1 MAKVKFKKDK
11 KISKDKDFKK
21 TYPDYKDYLVP
32 KQKGNRVLCVILR
45 ENKNALFLWVSL
57 RATKFSVYG
66 NCYFMFPEAVHVTDN
81 NVLTAV
87 YLEGISLP
95 ISGSNIERTT
105 EKRKYTDMEGLEHEM
120 EITMI
125 KGLKFDSKV
134 ADIVLSRNLI
144 DVLASVR
151 PDKWLFFTFIMLV
164 AVLVTSA
171 LGIVASY
178 FFR

>member
-1 MAKVKFKKDK
+1 MAKIKFNKDK
-11 KISKDKDFKK
+11 KIAKDKIFKEK
-21 TYPDYKDYLVP
+21 YPDYKDYVVP

-45 ENKNALFLWVSL
+45 ENKNALFKWVDL
-57 RATKFSVYG
+57 RVTKFSSYG

-81 NVLTAV
+81 SILCAI

-95 ISGSNIERTT
+95 ISGANIERKT
-105 EKRKYTDMEGLEHEM
+105 EKRKYKDMEGIEHE
-120 EITMI
+120 IDVTMI
-125 KGLKFDSKV
+125 KGLRFDSKV

-164 AVLVTSA
+164 AVLVTSII
-171 LGIVASY
+171 GIVISY
-178 FFR
+178 VFR